1 MKNATGMPASL
12 SADSA
17 SAWETPVACLP
28 SEMPVMMTK
37 SGLRAMML
45 SRLSEVD
52 LPTPETLEEST
63 A

>member
-1 MKNATGMPASL
+1 
-12 SADSA
+12 
-17 SAWETPVACLP
+17 
-28 SEMPVMMTK
+28 MMTK